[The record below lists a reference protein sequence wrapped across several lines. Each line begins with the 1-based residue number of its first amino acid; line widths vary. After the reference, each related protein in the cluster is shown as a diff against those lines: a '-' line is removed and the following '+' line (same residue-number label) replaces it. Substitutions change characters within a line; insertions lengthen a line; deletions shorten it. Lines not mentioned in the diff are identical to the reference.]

1 MSASVEN
8 EKDLL
13 LAFSND
19 LASVRTESG
28 MKSVLKRFLKER
40 FKLTEYI
47 ITLRNDDNQT
57 YRYFLHDSRG
67 KDPDDEGFRIITGP
81 KMPIE
86 GAMTGAVLRSPD
98 PVIFE
103 VSKVRTAGFS
113 FPSASFWHRAGAI
126 QIRGMRLRVAKDD
139 IGIIWT
145 QPHQI
150 NDALFMGISAQI
162 SIAISNVLLLEK
174 INFYKRQLENENEY
188 LQQQINSIYGDALI
202 GVSARMQT
210 IFASISQVAK
220 TNTTVLILGETGTG
234 KELVARAV
242 HQASN
247 RRDRLM
253 VKVNCS
259 ALPAEMI
266 ESELFGHEK
275 GAFTNAFETK
285 IGKFELANHS
295 TLFLDEI
302 GEMPVHLQTKI
313 LRALQEKEIERLGGT
328 SVIRTDIRI
337 VAATNRDLQKETEEG
352 KFRSDLYYRLNVFP
366 IEVPPLRER
375 KEDIPLLARH
385 FLNKHAKNAAGKVEE
400 IGEKVIRRLMQ
411 YDWPGN
417 VRELEHVIERSLI
430 GAKNGLLKEVQLP
443 AKSKRLALHSL
454 ASEYIQTAEEAE
466 RDHIL
471 FVLEKCRGR
480 IFGAGG
486 AAEILGLPPSTL
498 NSRIKKLKI
507 KSKHQ
512 YSVK

>member
-1 MSASVEN
+1 
-8 EKDLL
+8 
-13 LAFSND
+13 
-19 LASVRTESG
+19 
-28 MKSVLKRFLKER
+28 
-40 FKLTEYI
+40 
-47 ITLRNDDNQT
+47 
-57 YRYFLHDSRG
+57 
-67 KDPDDEGFRIITGP
+67 
-81 KMPIE
+81 
-86 GAMTGAVLRSPD
+86 
-98 PVIFE
+98 
-103 VSKVRTAGFS
+103 
-113 FPSASFWHRAGAI
+113 
-126 QIRGMRLRVAKDD
+126 
-139 IGIIWT
+139 
-145 QPHQI
+145 
-150 NDALFMGISAQI
+150 
-162 SIAISNVLLLEK
+162 
-174 INFYKRQLENENEY
+174 
-188 LQQQINSIYGDALI
+188 
-202 GVSARMQT
+202 
-210 IFASISQVAK
+210 
-220 TNTTVLILGETGTG
+220 
-234 KELVARAV
+234 
-242 HQASN
+242 
-247 RRDRLM
+247 
-253 VKVNCS
+253 
-259 ALPAEMI
+259 MI

-313 LRALQEKEIERLGGT
+313 LRALQEKEIERLGGK

-352 KFRSDLYYRLNVFP
+352 KFRSDLYYRLHVFP

-400 IGEKVIRRLMQ
+400 IGEKVIRQLMQ